1 MSLLVGLL
9 IDPAAAGQV
18 VVWHAW
24 RGEEKAALEQAAA
37 TWGERE
43 GVEVSF
49 LDIPFGA
56 FDAKIETAIPRGNGP
71 DLFVAG
77 HGNLGKWT
85 TMGLVEPL
93 PEPVPGQLPVA
104 TEAVTLDGRAWGAPL
119 ASKSLLLLY
128 DPARVSSPPRTT
140 DELFA
145 QARSL
150 AGGGGY
156 GLLVQADQPY
166 FHGPWMHAFGGA
178 LFGADGGLALDGP
191 AQVRALAFARRL
203 AVDEG
208 VVPPQPTSE
217 LLTRLYEE
225 GGSPFVVS
233 GPWFVAELTRP
244 IAAAPLPIV
253 SEAGAPGRP
262 YLTVDAA
269 FVAAHAKAPDGARDL
284 ARYLAG
290 PEGAR
295 VRQDVGRQAVTAEA
309 VTSDDPLLAVLAQ
322 QARTSVPLPTDPEVQ
337 SAFEAQ
343 ARALRD
349 VIRGAATPE
358 QAARAAQQYAE
369 LLSRPPPPPADPRP
383 WLAIAGL
390 GLPLLLGWGVWS
402 AGGPAALSRRVVRHR
417 WDYAWIAP
425 AVLALGALVVAPLV
439 AGATVSLFEHHRGD
453 WTFVGVANFTN
464 LLLSRDFGL
473 TDPLSFWFKLGVT
486 LLWTASNVAL
496 HVGLGIGLALA
507 LREPWIR
514 MRAGF
519 RALLVIPWAIPNYI
533 TALVWKGMFHAQYG
547 AVNALLGALTF
558 GDGPAKVDWFGSFL
572 TGFTANLVTN
582 TWLGFPFMMVVTLGA
597 LQGIPRELEEA
608 AEVDGASWWFRFR
621 HVVWP
626 MLAPALLP
634 AVVLGSVWTFNMF
647 NVVFLVSQGEP
658 NSTTEILVSE
668 AYRWA
673 FARGNRYGLA
683 AAYAVL
689 VFVVLLLYTRF
700 TDRLLA
706 DRTGRG
712 VKA

>member
-1 MSLLVGLL
+1 MPVIVALL
-9 IDPAAAGQV
+9 AANASADEV
-18 VVWHAW
+18 VIWHSW
-24 RGEEKAALEQAAA
+24 RGDEKASLEQAAQ
-37 TWGERE
+37 TWADRTHNT
-43 GVEVSF
+43 VSL

-56 FDAKIETAIPRGNGP
+56 FDSKVETAIPRGNGP

-85 TMGLVEPL
+85 AMGIVDPL
-93 PEPVPGQLPVA
+93 PQAVPGQMPA
-104 TEAVTLDGRAWGAPL
+104 STAAVTVDGKVWGAPL
-119 ASKSLLLLY
+119 AVKSVVLLY
-128 DPARVSSPPRTT
+128 DPTRVTVPPKTT
-140 DELFA
+140 DELFR
-145 QARSL
+145 QAHEL
-150 AGGGGY
+150 QGDGY
-156 GLLVQADQPY
+156 GVLVQVDQPY

-178 LFGADGGLALDGP
+178 LFDAQGRLSLDTD
-191 AQVRALAFARRL
+191 AQIQALAFARRL

-217 LLTRLYEE
+217 LLTRLYRE
-225 GGSPFVVS
+225 GQAPFVIS
-233 GPWFVAELTRP
+233 GPWFVAELDRP
-244 IAAAPLPIV
+244 IAAAPLPVV
-253 SEAGAPGRP
+253 SEAGAHAKPF
-262 YLTVDAA
+262 LTVDAA
-269 FVAAHAKAPDGARDL
+269 FVADQAKHPEAARDL
-284 ARYLAG
+284 AAFLAG
-290 PEGAR
+290 TEGATI
-295 VRQDVGRQAVTAEA
+295 RQEVGRQAVSALD
-309 VTSDDPLLAVLAQ
+309 VTSDDPLLQVLAE
-322 QARTSVPLPTDPEVQ
+322 QARTSVPLPTHPDVQ

-358 QAARAAQQYAE
+358 AAAHAAQQYAAI
-369 LLSRPPPPPADPRP
+369 LSKPPPPPADPRP
-383 WLAIAGL
+383 WMALLALLIPVAGYL
-390 GLPLLLGWGVWS
+390 GLRGSGGVGRL
-402 AGGPAALSRRVVRHR
+402 AERVVRHR

-425 AVLALGALVVAPLV
+425 AVIALSALVVAPLI
-439 AGATVSLFEHHRGD
+439 AGATVSLFEHDEGH
-453 WTFVGVANFTN
+453 WSFVGAANFLN
-464 LLLSRDFGL
+464 LLLARDFPV
-473 TDPLSFWFKLGVT
+473 TSALSFWFKLVVT
-486 LLWTASNVAL
+486 LVWTAANVAL
-496 HVGLGIGLALA
+496 HVGLGIALALA

-519 RALLVIPWAIPNYI
+519 RALLVIPWAVPNYI

-547 AVNALLGALTF
+547 AVNAVLGALTLS
-558 GDGPAKVDWFGSFL
+558 DGPAHIDWFGSFL
-572 TGFTANLVTN
+572 TAFTANLVTN

-673 FARGNRYGLA
+673 FTRGNRYGLA

-689 VFVVLLLYTRF
+689 VFAVLLIYTRF

-706 DRTGRG
+706 DRTGRRP
-712 VKA
+712 A